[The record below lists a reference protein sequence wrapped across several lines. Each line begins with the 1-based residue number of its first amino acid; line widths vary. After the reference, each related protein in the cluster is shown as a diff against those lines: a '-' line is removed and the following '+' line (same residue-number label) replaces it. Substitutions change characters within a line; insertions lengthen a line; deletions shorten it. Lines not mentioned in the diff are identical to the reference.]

1 MTGKKLQRVLACLLA
16 VLLLSQVGA
25 FSPAVFAADSSG
37 YTLHDGTAVIPA
49 GTSAGDVNRILAAAL
64 VVGFD
69 QMSGEEQDRILTG
82 EWQYACE
89 GKSAISTKNTAW
101 GPVTGFDS
109 SKKFGLVTTKYSHP
123 ALSANEDASYP
134 IRLKLADGTLT
145 NEVKVYKAQKPVS
158 SITLK
163 EGVTVTLP
171 YNADVS
177 INFDALRERI
187 FDQVVESTT
196 PDLKVNDV
204 TIEYYATATTGSL
217 GALGRAWAP
226 LEGGKVDDLNYPAIS
241 EGDQQIRIS
250 YAGNDT
256 YGAASAEV
264 TVTFAD
270 REASNI
276 VLKPDQKV
284 ALPYTDATTVDSDAL
299 RAAILQQIVDE
310 GTTPSLTAENTE
322 IKYYATATTGAAV
335 GFGKNWAPLEGGK
348 VDGLN
353 YPAISAG
360 DQQIQIS
367 FKGDDAYKASSAT
380 TTVTFTERPG
390 IEAVTKENPTFK
402 LAFTADGAA
411 IYDNIRQQVWDAVV
425 VSTNP
430 TLTVDDVTIEYY
442 ATATTGAV
450 DKLGHAWVALTGGK
464 VNGLTYPAI
473 GEGTQEVRITW
484 GGSKDNAAWQWQGN
498 VAVTG
503 RADAPFQLKEGVTE
517 GMTVAMVYNRDQSI
531 NYEATAQALR
541 DALLESTD
549 PNISIDDV
557 TVQYNAGIK
566 NYQPLNY
573 SPTGSDF
580 IDQFVKF
587 GLGSQ
592 TIHFVWNGNA
602 NYKPL
607 KLDDVK
613 VNMEDHRT
621 ASAVMLKS
629 GASIT
634 YNMDANAM
642 LQAIFENLI
651 DWDASTL
658 PEKSTLSAAD
668 FTFEYYGEN
677 VLGEEDGGISG
688 GVPNWAPV
696 AGGTVNLLTYPQ
708 MGAGENQKV
717 RVSYSGNGE
726 YRPCKNVEGTLTV
739 NKAKV
744 SVKVHSTSIYAEEAK
759 DKLGEGFVTTDPA
772 DKFDIYTIYG
782 GMTSDVTGSVFVQ
795 LPERMTKG
803 TIIKLIDQ
811 TLKGLDQKTL
821 TEMMQQGTTVG
832 ELRKLLSDI
841 VGKGDKLPQPVKDLL
856 KKVGIDID
864 TLVKLN
870 EALNKFPGLLDNVRV
885 AFGTPDQAGI
895 YTVYAIT
902 NNKNYETGFGM
913 GALVVKKHYSGV
925 KLQWNE
931 TIPNGK
937 LTAEEAKS
945 FDFGVTLMYD
955 GNPAEKQT
963 NVHYLYSGFTSKWKP
978 YSSTTTPPTEPGRYV
993 VTVVTLG
1000 GNYQAAPITRAFQI
1014 TK

>member
-49 GTSAGDVNRILAAAL
+49 ETSAGDVNRILAAAL
-64 VVGFD
+64 IEGFG
-69 QMSGEEQDRILTG
+69 QMTADEQKAILDKGFEYYCTG
-82 EWQYACE
+82 TY
-89 GKSAISTKNTAW
+89 GNTGLNTHDAW
-101 GPVTGFDS
+101 GSIGGFTSTHKPVF
-109 SKKFGLVTTKYSHP
+109 VTYTYTHP
-123 ALSANEDASYP
+123 ALADNKDGDYKV
-134 IRLKLADGTLT
+134 RLAGTTAEVTLT
-145 NEVKVYKAQKPVS
+145 KAEKLSS

-163 EGVTVTLP
+163 QGASVKLP
-171 YNADVS
+171 YNEDGTLNA
-177 INFDALRERI
+177 DALRAAI
-187 FDQVVESTT
+187 FAQVVESTT

-241 EGDQQIRIS
+241 AGDQQIQIS
-250 YAGNDT
+250 FKGDDT
-256 YGAASAEV
+256 YKASSETT
-264 TVTFAD
+264 TVTFTERA
-270 REASNI
+270 ASSI
-276 VLKPDQKV
+276 VLKSGQQV
-284 ALPYTDATTVDSDAL
+284 ALPYTDATTVDFNAL

-322 IKYYATATTGAAV
+322 IEYYAKFATDSDRRWV
-335 GFGKNWAPLEGGK
+335 PLEGKTIDIAGK
-348 VDGLN
+348 EFG

-390 IEAVTKENPTFK
+390 IEAATKENPTFK
-402 LAFTADGAA
+402 LDFTADGEA

-484 GGSKDNAAWQWQGN
+484 GGSKDYAAWQWQGN

-503 RADAPFQLKEGVTE
+503 RADAPFRFKEGVTE

-541 DALLESTD
+541 EALLESTA

-602 NYKPL
+602 DYKPL

-613 VNMEDHRT
+613 VNMEDHRI
-621 ASAVMLKS
+621 ASAVVLKS

-634 YNMDANAM
+634 YNMDANVM

-658 PEKSTLSAAD
+658 PEKGTLSVAD
-668 FTFEYYGEN
+668 FTIEYYGEN

-696 AGGTVNLLTYPQ
+696 AGGTVNFLNYPQ

-759 DKLGEGFVTTDPA
+759 DKLGKGFITTDPA

-782 GMTSDVTGSVFVQ
+782 GVTSNVTTSVFVQ
-795 LPERMTKG
+795 LPERLTNSTVLKIVNKALELAG
-803 TIIKLIDQ
+803 Q
-811 TLKGLDQKTL
+811 PTLS
-821 TEMMQQGTTVG
+821 EMMQNGTTVG
-832 ELRKLLSDI
+832 ALRKILSDVI
-841 VGKGDKLPQPVKDLL
+841 SKGDDLPTFIKDAL
-856 KKVGIDID
+856 KSAGIDID

-925 KLQWNE
+925 KLQWNQ

-955 GNPAEKQT
+955 GKPAEKQT

-978 YSSTTTPPTEPGRYV
+978 YSSTSTPPTEPGRYV